1 MWDETSP
8 YRQNRRRNG
17 SSRAR
22 YEACF
27 QDVPLGEVQDEYDH
41 DNGHGTY
48 RCCGSR
54 NGEVDG
60 IRHSPE
66 ILLRSDTI
74 SPDHPL
80 LAAWKIHLR
89 LSAASPCT
97 RSLDS
102 LPTNNSCILLLR
114 LDLPLLKRQGSST
127 KNTEHVSSHRS
138 GHNGG
143 LQLQRSPHHSA
154 KRRFLLRGRL
164 PPRHFR
170 PIWPLDGDEI
180 SARHNRRLAGIAPT
194 GSASSQSSPRW
205 ERESH
210 LNFTSPSR
218 RHHNSETR
226 RPSAC

>member
-27 QDVPLGEVQDEYDH
+27 QDVPLGEVQDEYGH
-41 DNGHGTY
+41 DNGDGAY

-80 LAAWKIHLR
+80 LAAWKTNLW
-89 LSAASPCT
+89 LSAASPYT
-97 RSLDS
+97 RSLASFPPNDS
-102 LPTNNSCILLLR
+102 
-114 LDLPLLKRQGSST
+114 
-127 KNTEHVSSHRS
+127 
-138 GHNGG
+138 
-143 LQLQRSPHHSA
+143 
-154 KRRFLLRGRL
+154 
-164 PPRHFR
+164 
-170 PIWPLDGDEI
+170 
-180 SARHNRRLAGIAPT
+180 
-194 GSASSQSSPRW
+194 
-205 ERESH
+205 
-210 LNFTSPSR
+210 
-218 RHHNSETR
+218 
-226 RPSAC
+226 